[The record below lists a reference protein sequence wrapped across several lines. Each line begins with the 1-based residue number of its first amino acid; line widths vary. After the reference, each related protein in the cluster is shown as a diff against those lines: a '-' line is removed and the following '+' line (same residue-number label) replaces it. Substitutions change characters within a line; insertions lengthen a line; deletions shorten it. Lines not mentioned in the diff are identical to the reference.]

1 MQADPSFR
9 AEILIPQERTLVL
22 ALEGTLDIST
32 AARFK
37 ALFLQSIG
45 QGAQRVIVDLT
56 KMTSLDSTGL
66 GVLVSGAKRAAKGSL
81 CLVCPDEA
89 VTAIF
94 AMVGIDRLVAV
105 FASRGAAL
113 AGTVG
118 ATALGPRSARNQS
131 HTKLH
136 TA

>member
-1 MQADPSFR
+1 MQSEQPFR
-9 AEILIPQERTLVL
+9 AQILRPQERVLVL
-22 ALEGTLDIST
+22 ALEGTLDISS

-37 ALFLQSIG
+37 QLFLESIG

-56 KMTSLDSTGL
+56 KMTSLDSSGL

-94 AMVGIDRLVAV
+94 AMVGIDRIVAV
-105 FASRGAAL
+105 FASLQAAL
-113 AGTVG
+113 ASAAE
-118 ATALGPRSARNQS
+118 ATA
-131 HTKLH
+131 
-136 TA
+136 